1 MALMV
6 RLKTMHFAMFAY
18 HEFKSGDTELAWHH
32 LGLTLASRYKMT
44 VLPPYNA
51 AREDQN
57 IAVIKSIL
65 VHGFW
70 PTRSGVG
77 STSEKNIVIVGFPR
91 SGSTLL
97 ERILDAHPQIVGTGE
112 DSVFNGMLGEVR
124 DGIIQAS
131 ATGSLVSVVQAFANR
146 IDSITRERW
155 AELER
160 NSNGEESSSIEP
172 RYFVDKMLSNYK
184 NIGFIHMLY
193 PDALILHI
201 AREPMDTVF
210 SSFKHEFPPGK
221 LDYTSDMESLAHM
234 YRNYR
239 EIMDHWDEHLAGQ
252 VTHIRYED
260 IVHDK
265 RLEWQKVLNFHKKKH
280 AVNTHPTNQVQ
291 KGIQYIKIVCRLG
304 SDMQVIYSL

>member
-1 MALMV
+1 MV
-6 RLKTMHFAMFAY
+6 
-18 HEFKSGDTELAWHH
+18 
-32 LGLTLASRYKMT
+32 
-44 VLPPYNA
+44 
-51 AREDQN
+51 
-57 IAVIKSIL
+57 
-65 VHGFW
+65 
-70 PTRSGVG
+70 
-77 STSEKNIVIVGFPR
+77 
-91 SGSTLL
+91 
-97 ERILDAHPQIVGTGE
+97 
-112 DSVFNGMLGEVR
+112 GEVR

-131 ATGSLVSVVQAFANR
+131 ATDSLHIVVQPFANR
-146 IDSITRERW
+146 IDKITRERW

-172 RYFVDKMLSNYK
+172 RYFVDKMLSNYMT
-184 NIGFIHMLY
+184 IGFVHMLY

-280 AVNTHPTNQVQ
+280 AVNTHSTNQVR